1 MSTPENFFWKRKK
14 IGEIYG
20 IDSTETCKDLAFRL
34 PPGDRMVLVS
44 D

>member
-1 MSTPENFFWKRKK
+1 MKMTTPENIFWKKK

-34 PPGDRMVLVS
+34 PP
-44 D
+44 